1 MKADIPC
8 LGQWPWP
15 ASGQKLLI
23 TLGSCVLWLTLWKA
37 DPVWQTTPTKC
48 LQQNPQMNPSCLS
61 LPSYRQARLP
71 DPPQAS
77 ILACQPAPTAGVGA
91 SRAQAE
97 AISLLAQPQ
106 PTGTFPEVSQHL
118 SDNLTALGGASLPL
132 RPTPSRPLPG
142 LQSGS
147 ERVKRHSCIKSGPR
161 LWPLPYC

>member
-1 MKADIPC
+1 MVNP
-8 LGQWPWP
+8 LE
-15 ASGQKLLI
+15 SR
-23 TLGSCVLWLTLWKA
+23 SCVANYPHQVSATEPTDEPLCLPPC
-37 DPVWQTTPTKC
+37 DPC
-48 LQQNPQMNPSCLS
+48 CLS

-77 ILACQPAPTAGVGA
+77 ILVCQPAPAAGVGA

-147 ERVKRHSCIKSGPR
+147 ERVKHQSCIKSGSR
-161 LWPLPYC
+161 LWPLPHC